1 MHAICRDDLH
11 GRLVV
16 ELPGKVF
23 VIGTTPQEVVDRL
36 KQMGVTVTSVTRH
49 SLVKLAT
56 SPEIR
61 RDELGKPL
69 FVDRGD
75 RLTFDREHVSDE
87 AIVECLLEAKS
98 RFGGPLLMT
107 GDCPIF
113 KTRMARLA
121 AERGIEVD
129 NPELQHVIQTAIRDQ
144 RAKKVVA
151 LATRR

>member
-23 VIGTTPQEVVDRL
+23 VMGTTPQEVVDRL

-61 RDELGKPL
+61 RDVLGKPL

-98 RFGGPLLMT
+98 RFGGPLVLT

-113 KTRMARLA
+113 KRRMARLA

-151 LATRR
+151 LATHR

>member
-23 VIGTTPQEVVDRL
+23 VMGTTPQEVVDRL

-61 RDELGKPL
+61 RDVLGKPL

-98 RFGGPLLMT
+98 RFGSPLVLT

-113 KTRMARLA
+113 KRRMARLA

-151 LATRR
+151 LATHR

>member
-23 VIGTTPQEVVDRL
+23 VMGTTPQEVVDRL

-61 RDELGKPL
+61 RDVLGKPL

-75 RLTFDREHVSDE
+75 RLTIDREHVSDE
-87 AIVECLLEAKS
+87 AIVECLLEAKN
-98 RFGGPLLMT
+98 RFGSPLVLT

-113 KTRMARLA
+113 KRRMARLA

-151 LATRR
+151 LATYR

>member
-23 VIGTTPQEVVDRL
+23 VMGTTPQEVVDRL

-61 RDELGKPL
+61 RDVLGTPL

-87 AIVECLLEAKS
+87 AIVECLLEAKA
-98 RFGGPLLMT
+98 RFGGPLVLT

-113 KTRMARLA
+113 KRRMARLA

-129 NPELQHVIQTAIRDQ
+129 NPELQDVIQTAIRDQ

-151 LATRR
+151 LATHR